1 MPRAGGCDKYG
12 GTKPNDTTY
21 ADSRAGAASCSMTA
35 ILPARLLCRN
45 DYEQAPLSYRDSG
58 TYMKI
63 GGAFMQKQAIPK
75 EPVASYKEVRIGKT
89 LYRVTSVFS
98 GEKDLGRTLEQ
109 LAVRRAM
116 TELDAPAAAQPC
128 HAS

>member
-12 GTKPNDTTY
+12 GTKLHDTTY
-21 ADSRAGAASCSMTA
+21 ADSRAGAVSCNMTA
-35 ILPARLLCRN
+35 IPPARLLCRN
-45 DYEQAPLSYRDSG
+45 EYEQAPLSYRGSG
-58 TYMKI
+58 TYMI
-63 GGAFMQKQAIPK
+63 NRSAFMQKQAIPK
-75 EPVASYKEVRIGKT
+75 EPVASYKEIRIGKT